1 MSKLTTTAGLLL
13 AVALVPASAAPGAQ
27 SRKMDNVQSAVSTIA
42 APLPR
47 DSVYQLPLALT
58 DQHGRR
64 TDWRSRRGKPQ
75 VVAMFYSSCRYIC
88 PLIIEGGKAVDR
100 SLTPAQRSGL
110 GVLLISMDPARDT
123 PAALAA
129 LAKERKVDP
138 RWSLASPAPDG
149 RDRVLEPGFLLVT
162 GEVGEPT
169 GFAHVRYVDDLAHLA
184 QLSVLPE
191 RMRAGLGSAL
201 VRAAMREAW
210 FAGFVRLYSDQAAAR
225 GLL

>member
-1 MSKLTTTAGLLL
+1 MSKLTIVAGLLL
-13 AVALVPASAAPGAQ
+13 VAGLAPASAAPGAQ
-27 SRKMDNVQSAVSTIA
+27 SGKMDNVQSAVSTIA

-100 SLTPAQRSGL
+100 SLTPAQRNGL

-138 RWSLASPAPDG
+138 RWSLASPAPGDVRSVAGVLDVRYRQMSDGEFNHTSALILLDADG
-149 RDRVLEPGFLLVT
+149 RIVARTEQIGSKPDPEFIAAVKALL
-162 GEVGEPT
+162 
-169 GFAHVRYVDDLAHLA
+169 
-184 QLSVLPE
+184 
-191 RMRAGLGSAL
+191 
-201 VRAAMREAW
+201 
-210 FAGFVRLYSDQAAAR
+210 
-225 GLL
+225 